1 MNAMHEQRIGAQ
13 RRASV
18 SAQAH
23 GAQRREAHGVRG
35 PEPKSAVDAWGTGMR
50 PSLSIALCDFA
61 VKTPGA
67 KATR

>member
-23 GAQRREAHGVRG
+23 GAQRREAHIVRG
-35 PEPKSAVDAWGTGMR
+35 RSQNRQLMR
-50 PSLSIALCDFA
+50 GGRA
-61 VKTPGA
+61 
-67 KATR
+67 